1 MKTYEILFGV
11 MGNIILD
18 VEAEN
23 DEQAHEAGW
32 DALNEL
38 SDADVM
44 EIMRDTYKNGNF
56 DFDIV
61 SVEEDE

>member
-18 VEAEN
+18 VKAEK
-23 DEQAHEAGW
+23 DEQAHEAEW